1 MSEFDTTD
9 EVEPEERPDEEEYVG
24 EGDGPTSRET
34 GTRYDEQGEA
44 ETTPQDLVEDD
55 DEDEE

>member
-24 EGDGPTSRET
+24 EGDGPTSPET
-34 GTRYDEQGEA
+34 GTRYDERGET
-44 ETTPQDLVEDD
+44 EITPHDLEEVEAGDG
-55 DEDEE
+55 E